1 MPIEITRDDISIR
14 NIQNNELIDIFSFIN
29 QSEDNLKALGRDC
42 SLSFEDIKQRY
53 LETLISSLDFFCGI
67 FYKDKI
73 IGFIKGR
80 MESKNQYELYILSF
94 LIIEEYRGIGL
105 GSKVLSLFEEYFYS
119 NFSAKIFYVMIMED
133 NKSAYQFWKKN
144 GYTIKRIIKG
154 SEENDLMSIII
165 LEKEMK

>member
-14 NIQNNELIDIFSFIN
+14 NIENNELKDVFYLIN
-29 QSEDNLKALGRDC
+29 KSEDNLKALGREC
-42 SLSFEDIKQRY
+42 GLSYEDIKQRY

-80 MESKNQYELYILSF
+80 MENKNQYELYILSF

-105 GSKVLSLFEEYFYS
+105 GSKVLSLFEEYFYL
-119 NFSAKIFYVMIMED
+119 NFSVKVFYVMIIEN
-133 NKSAYQFWKKN
+133 NKSAYKFWAKN
-144 GYTIKRIIKG
+144 EYSIKRVIKG

-165 LEKEMK
+165 LEKGMR